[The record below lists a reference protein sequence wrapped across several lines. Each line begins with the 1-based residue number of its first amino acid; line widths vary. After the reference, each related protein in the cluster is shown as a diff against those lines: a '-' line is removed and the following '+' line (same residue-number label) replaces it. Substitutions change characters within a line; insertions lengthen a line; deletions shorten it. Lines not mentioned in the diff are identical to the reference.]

1 MSAQLTD
8 FFALDRAALEQA
20 IKDMGQPRF
29 RADQIWGWVYRQS
42 VESFEGMSNVPAVL
56 RRQLQQTYQLTP
68 ATVAAT
74 QADDE
79 SQTRKDLLRLDHG
92 ETIECVLM
100 QELHGCT
107 ACISSQVG
115 CAMACS
121 ICATGQAGFKRNL
134 TAGEIVFQVVHFN
147 RHLARQAVQP
157 PARVGNVVFMG
168 MGEPLLNYQATVA
181 AVARLCDPYGLTMN
195 PHAITISTVGLPER
209 ILALA
214 REPLPLRL
222 AISLHSANQ
231 EVRERLL
238 PKAGRVPLA
247 ELIEA
252 CREYAIG
259 HNQRIT
265 FEYALIDG
273 VNDSQAEA
281 HRLVS
286 LIGELPA
293 HVNLISLN
301 PVQGCEYRPSSPEA
315 VLAFQDVLKR
325 SRIPC
330 TVRHSRGVAIQA
342 GCGQLRSGTT

>member
-1 MSAQLTD
+1 
-8 FFALDRAALEQA
+8 
-20 IKDMGQPRF
+20 
-29 RADQIWGWVYRQS
+29 V
-42 VESFEGMSNVPAVL
+42 
-56 RRQLQQTYQLTP
+56 
-68 ATVAAT
+68 
-74 QADDE
+74 
-79 SQTRKDLLRLDHG
+79 
-92 ETIECVLM
+92 
-100 QELHGCT
+100 
-107 ACISSQVG
+107 
-115 CAMACS
+115 
-121 ICATGQAGFKRNL
+121 
-134 TAGEIVFQVVHFN
+134 
-147 RHLARQAVQP
+147 
-157 PARVGNVVFMG
+157 MG
-168 MGEPLLNYQATVA
+168 MGEPLANLENLLEAL
-181 AVARLCDPYGLTMN
+181 AVAGDKNGLGIGAR
-195 PHAITISTVGLPER
+195 HITISTVGLPER

-238 PKAGRVPLA
+238 PKSGRVPLA

-252 CREYAIG
+252 CREYATS

-301 PVQGCEYRPSSPEA
+301 PVPGCEYRPSSPEA
-315 VLAFQDVLKR
+315 VMAFQDVLKR

-342 GCGQLRSGTT
+342 GCGQLRSGSA